1 MIEDRGPQTLLR
13 SCDEYYLKL
22 LQFFFFSSVTG
33 MSKTKGLLLSKVV
46 HKAFVKVNEEG
57 SEAAA
62 ATSFYVECLCY
73 SRNVAYFM
81 ADHPYLFVIRHLQCS
96 LCWPILLPC
105 VSTMSFRAVTL
116 NMWRVTFNAAT
127 VKDFRLQ

>member
-22 LQFFFFSSVTG
+22 LQFFVFSSVTG

-46 HKAFVKVNEEG
+46 HKAFVEVNEEG
-57 SEAAA
+57 TEAAA

-73 SRNVAYFM
+73 SHNLAYFM
-81 ADHPYLFVIRHLQCS
+81 ADHPYLFFIQHNTCS
-96 LCWPILLPC
+96 VLFAGRYCSP
-105 VSTMSFRAVTL
+105 V
-116 NMWRVTFNAAT
+116 
-127 VKDFRLQ
+127 